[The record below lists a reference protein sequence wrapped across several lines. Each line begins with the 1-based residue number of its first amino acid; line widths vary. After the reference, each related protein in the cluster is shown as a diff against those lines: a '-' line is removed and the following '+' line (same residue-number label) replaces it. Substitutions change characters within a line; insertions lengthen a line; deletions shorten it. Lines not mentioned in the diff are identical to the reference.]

1 MLAASCGLNTAP
13 GTLGAMRLANIPRDM
28 VVVGVDLGG
37 TNMQIGVVN
46 AEGKVVGRAKRKTKA
61 HEGKDEVVR
70 RLCEGVGRALDDAR
84 VPRERLLA
92 VGVGAPSAVDF
103 DKGLVLK
110 AGNLGWENVPLREIL
125 SKELRVPVALDND
138 VNVAAWGEAQLGV
151 ARGRANMLAV
161 WVGTGVGAGLVLGGG
176 LWRGPRH
183 TAGEIGQVILFPAG
197 QPGFMT
203 VEDICSRTGIVNAIR
218 RLLPMHP
225 DSMLH
230 RLIAEKLAEREQEK
244 LEKQEKGGERGIDAA
259 LGSSTIARAYE
270 KDDEL
275 ARKVVDRSAE
285 FLGVAIANIVTM
297 LSIDC
302 VVLGGGVTE
311 ALGEA
316 YVGRVRKS
324 FDRAVFPS
332 VLRKTDILASTLGDD
347 AGMLGAAMLVGA

>member
-1 MLAASCGLNTAP
+1 
-13 GTLGAMRLANIPRDM
+13 MRIAKDFPKDQ

-37 TNMQIGVVN
+37 TNMQIGVVD
-46 AEGKVVGRAKRKTKA
+46 AEGRIIGRCKRKTKA
-61 HEGKDEVVR
+61 HEGRDTVIK
-70 RLCEGVGRALDDAR
+70 RLVEGVWRAMDDAKT
-84 VPRERLLA
+84 PRERLFG

-103 DKGLVLK
+103 ERGVVIK
-110 AGNLGWENVPLREIL
+110 AGNLGWEDLPLRDIL
-125 SKELRVPVALDND
+125 AREFARDAGPRDAALRVALDND

-161 WVGTGVGAGLVLGGG
+161 WVGTGVGAGLVLDGR

-183 TAGEIGQVILFPAG
+183 TAGEIGHVVLFPGG

-225 DSMLH
+225 ESVLH
-230 RLIAEKLAEREQEK
+230 RLISEKSDET
-244 LEKQEKGGERGIDAA
+244 GSI
-259 LGSSTIARAYE
+259 GSSTIARAYE

-275 ARKVVDRSAE
+275 ARKVVDKSAE

-311 ALGEA
+311 ALGEPF
-316 YVGRVRKS
+316 VSRVRRS
-324 FDRAVFPS
+324 FDRTVFPS
-332 VLRKTDILASTLGDD
+332 VLRKTDIVASSLNDD
-347 AGMLGAAMLVGA
+347 SGVFGAAMLVCT